1 MSDLNPHISRKSS
14 REMGQNGISER
25 PVSLWR
31 NRDYLLLWLGQAVS
45 SLGTGISQ
53 FAFPLLILALTHS
66 FAAAG
71 FAGALGQLPYLLF
84 SLPAGAMVD
93 RWDRKRVMIV
103 CTLGLA
109 LCITSISVA
118 LLSGHLTDIQLY
130 IVSFLMGT
138 LFVFYELA
146 ELAALTQVVPKVH
159 LSTAVA
165 QNEVIFSTVSLLA
178 PSLGGVLLSVGN
190 VYPFVADGISY
201 LVLMGSLLRIGS
213 SFQEERK
220 A

>member
-1 MSDLNPHISRKSS
+1 
-14 REMGQNGISER
+14 MGQNGISEH

-53 FAFPLLILALTHS
+53 FAFPLLVLALTHS

-84 SLPAGAMVD
+84 SLPAGALVD
-93 RWDRKRVMIV
+93 RWDRKRIMVV

-109 LCITSISVA
+109 LCIASIPVA
-118 LLSGHLTDIQLY
+118 LLSGHLTVIQLY

-165 QNEVIFSTVSLLA
+165 QNEAIFSTVSLLA
-178 PSLGGVLLSVGN
+178 PSLGGVLLSVGK
-190 VYPFVADGISY
+190 VFIPSICSSYPHLTG
-201 LVLMGSLLRIGS
+201 
-213 SFQEERK
+213 
-220 A
+220 